1 MASDGAQNSRMQR
14 YVRSTGMAAAVMAGA
29 LAIWPRPGAAQ
40 DPFGPLGPFR
50 PGEGLAD
57 RAATCATLP
66 DWIDHAPGGGD
77 RITLTVRGR
86 LSAVDRDD
94 ALAYLVL
101 CEAEEVQVLCV
112 TYETG
117 DFRPG
122 DGAVMAGGYI
132 RAGERQVMLDPCL
145 ATPPR

>member
-1 MASDGAQNSRMQR
+1 
-14 YVRSTGMAAAVMAGA
+14 MAALAVWPCMAT
-29 LAIWPRPGAAQ
+29 AQ

-66 DWIDHAPGGGD
+66 DWIDHAPETGD
-77 RITLTVRGR
+77 RVSLHVRGR
-86 LSAVDRDD
+86 LSAVDHDD

-132 RAGERQVMLDPCL
+132 RAGERQVMLDPCP

>member
-1 MASDGAQNSRMQR
+1 
-14 YVRSTGMAAAVMAGA
+14 MAAFT
-29 LAIWPRPGAAQ
+29 LAIWPQAGAAQ

-50 PGEGLAD
+50 AGEAMAD

-66 DWIDHAPGGGD
+66 DWIDHAPDSGD
-77 RITLTVRGR
+77 RISLTVRGR

-101 CEAEEVQVLCV
+101 CAAEDVQVLCV

-117 DFRPG
+117 DFQPG

-132 RAGERQVMLDPCL
+132 RAGDRQVMLDPCL
-145 ATPPR
+145 AMPPR